1 MDEHN
6 CKMYTQNESIIN
18 GRGIW
23 HYLISTPIG
32 NFNIISYEKP
42 SKEIERKIF
51 DERHDDACKYYN
63 KIAKAMLEGK

>member
-1 MDEHN
+1 MDENN
-6 CKMYTQNESIIN
+6 CKMYTQKESIIN

-32 NFNIISYEKP
+32 NFNIIEYEKQ

-51 DERHDDACKYYN
+51 DENHDATCKYYN
-63 KIAKAMLEGK
+63 KTIKAMLVGK